1 MQYPTQKNRRGFSL
15 LEVLVAASI
24 ILVLTAVGVTSY
36 VSITRRSRDARRIS
50 DIEQIRQA
58 LEMYRSE
65 NGYYPG
71 VNPGSFGDATALGP
85 GVLVPTFMPAIPTD
99 PKASPLNPYKYQA
112 TNLSG
117 SNYYGYCLAALF
129 EAATGSNGCSGTTL
143 PAALPSGNYNYGAR
157 HP

>member
-1 MQYPTQKNRRGFSL
+1 MKSSAQQKRHGFSL

-36 VSITRRSRDARRIS
+36 VSITKRSRDARRVS
-50 DIEQIRQA
+50 DIEQLRQA

-65 NGYYPG
+65 NGYYPNA
-71 VNPGSFGDATALGP
+71 NPGSFGAATNL

-99 PKASPLNPYKYQA
+99 PKASPANPYQYQA
-112 TNLSG
+112 TNLVG
-117 SNYYGYCLAALF
+117 SNYYGYCLAAVF
-129 EAATGSNGCSGTTL
+129 EAATGSNSCSGITL